1 MVTKHTKHKKKK
13 LKTKKGK
20 INMFKKEHCSPKNS
34 DNEVSCLDDKLLIK
48 IGNLLNEYHDANIQ
62 INTERQQLHDN
73 ISEKISEMSKCGS
86 EKCWMTI
93 REIKKRLN
101 PNELELFEHSFKPT
115 MPQEWKKDKNTWLTT
130 TDLWETIKRL
140 MDKHKEFHSEPPLP
154 VDFNKKRDNQ
164 CISGDLCNID
174 LNSHLKEGKNK
185 IGIVFNMDEHDEP
198 GSHWTALYTELEPCC
213 RKNPSIYYFDSI
225 GDKAPKEIMELVD
238 KLQDQYKSIKG
249 INMDFLY
256 NDIQH
261 QKGTT
266 ECGIYCLHF
275 ITSMLEGVEFEKYV
289 NTKINDENMEEFR
302 SIYFIP

>member
-115 MPQEWKKDKNTWLTT
+115 MPQEWKKD
-130 TDLWETIKRL
+130 
-140 MDKHKEFHSEPPLP
+140 
-154 VDFNKKRDNQ
+154 
-164 CISGDLCNID
+164 
-174 LNSHLKEGKNK
+174 
-185 IGIVFNMDEHDEP
+185 
-198 GSHWTALYTELEPCC
+198 
-213 RKNPSIYYFDSI
+213 
-225 GDKAPKEIMELVD
+225 
-238 KLQDQYKSIKG
+238 
-249 INMDFLY
+249 
-256 NDIQH
+256 
-261 QKGTT
+261 
-266 ECGIYCLHF
+266 
-275 ITSMLEGVEFEKYV
+275 
-289 NTKINDENMEEFR
+289 
-302 SIYFIP
+302 